1 MEVRVRSLKSVRGL
15 VPLLAVVVCF
25 AGCASSGPKKNETAS
40 GALKVPVTVPANCR
54 FGTTSNPT
62 AHVFIGL
69 RATAKAGV
77 TEKQASAAIGI
88 PNDTTMPCASGTN
101 YSVGPPVAV
110 SVYFL
115 KGATVANQNRA
126 AGTLR
131 SSGQFSVVT
140 VVPQS

>member
-1 MEVRVRSLKSVRGL
+1 MDVRDRSWKSLRGL
-15 VPLLAVVVCF
+15 VPLLAVVACC
-25 AGCASSGPKKNETAS
+25 AGCSSPSPKKSETTS

-54 FGTTSNPT
+54 FGSGSTPT

-69 RATAKAGV
+69 KATAKAGV
-77 TEKQASAAIGI
+77 TEKQANTAIGI
-88 PNDTTMPCASGTN
+88 PNDVTMPCASGTN
-101 YSVGPPVAV
+101 YTVGPPVAV
-110 SVYFL
+110 SIYFL

-126 AGTLR
+126 ASTLR